1 MLTRQN
7 IGPIKREN
15 DFQNEDISLGGYT
28 IKGEKIKNPQV
39 VLIASGSEVN
49 SAITAMEI
57 LNKQDIPTRV
67 ISVPC
72 KELFE
77 AQSDEYRRK
86 LIPDSVEATVV
97 VEAGISFGWKEYFN
111 IPQLKITIDT
121 YGCSGPYKDLE
132 QKYNLTGIQIA
143 DSVSNFLLIN

>member
-1 MLTRQN
+1 M
-7 IGPIKREN
+7 
-15 DFQNEDISLGGYT
+15 
-28 IKGEKIKNPQV
+28 
-39 VLIASGSEVN
+39 
-49 SAITAMEI
+49 
-57 LNKQDIPTRV
+57 
-67 ISVPC
+67 
-72 KELFE
+72 
-77 AQSDEYRRK
+77 
-86 LIPDSVEATVV
+86 